1 MNNIIYF
8 FLTIAILFSVAKP
21 VHVNPKTSAT
31 NTGPVIVEK
40 LPEPEQT
47 PDIEEIPDSFDIIN
61 LVPEIF
67 DSHIWLLI
75 TVEVSNRTGVSVS
88 FRLNDIQ

>member
-21 VHVNPKTSAT
+21 VYVNPKTSAT
-31 NTGPVIVEK
+31 NTEPVIVEK

-47 PDIEEIPDSFDIIN
+47 PDIEEVPDSFDIIN
-61 LVPEIF
+61 LTPETF
-67 DSHIWLLI
+67 NSHIWLLI
-75 TVEVSNRTGVSVS
+75 TVDVSNQTGVSVS